1 MATLSYNL
9 VPGFVLSIYIRLLII
24 IYSTFSFCLNSWLGG
39 TCQLSRDSTALSC
52 LFYLDCSASGLGFEL
67 GLWCKWQWQWQWLFT
82 RWTDH
87 LAVVGAQM
95 MYRVFCEESPPTT
108 IKPKQLVVISYDA
121 PCVAL
126 TSTWSKPIVN
136 VLKYCKGF
144 SQNIFFYWKMSP
156 VANEIIPFLEGI
168 FPFYKYTN
176 PLFMTFFKVPGLHS
190 NIMKQ
195 PTLY

>member
-1 MATLSYNL
+1 MSGYNL
-9 VPGFVLSIYIRLLII
+9 WLTSHDYCFLLLDDDMSLNRGFALFSLNVARPLASMNLLFDKYRQADRLTLII

-52 LFYLDCSASGLGFEL
+52 LFYLDCSASGLWFKL

-108 IKPKQLVVISYDA
+108 IKPKQGAAAYQLGNTSSRTITEVKQRWARLVLGWDTVQ
-121 PCVAL
+121 
-126 TSTWSKPIVN
+126 
-136 VLKYCKGF
+136 VLPKCCC
-144 SQNIFFYWKMSP
+144 
-156 VANEIIPFLEGI
+156 
-168 FPFYKYTN
+168 
-176 PLFMTFFKVPGLHS
+176 
-190 NIMKQ
+190 
-195 PTLY
+195 

>member
-1 MATLSYNL
+1 MAYDSNL
-9 VPGFVLSIYIRLLII
+9 GSGA
-24 IYSTFSFCLNSWLGG
+24 S
-39 TCQLSRDSTALSC
+39 DSDSDSMDGPFGC
-52 LFYLDCSASGLGFEL
+52 G
-67 GLWCKWQWQWQWLFT
+67 W
-82 RWTDH
+82 
-87 LAVVGAQM
+87 VQM
-95 MYRVFCEESPPTT
+95 MYRVFYEESPPTT

-121 PCVAL
+121 PCVAI

-136 VLKYCKGF
+136 VLKYCKEF
-144 SQNIFFYWKMSP
+144 SQTIFFYWKMSP